1 MIRAFIAV
9 ELPGEVREQLGK
21 VQAVLRRARL
31 GVNVSWVRIENVH
44 LTLQFLGDI
53 PEASVPTIG
62 RQLDEVTACR
72 APFELSAGGLGA
84 FPGWNRARVIW
95 VGCDDRQGRLGELA
109 GAVRSAMDLIGFE
122 PERREFAAH
131 LTLGRIKFPRPDATL
146 TKVADSLKDTA
157 CGTIRVRD
165 VHLIQSE
172 LHPHGSIYTRLSSH
186 SLKGN

>member
-9 ELPGEVREQLGK
+9 ELPGGVRERLGEL
-21 VQAVLRRARL
+21 QAVLRRARL
-31 GVNVSWVRIENVH
+31 GVNVSWVRTENIH
-44 LTLQFLGDI
+44 LTLHFLGDI
-53 PEASVPTIG
+53 PESSVPTIG
-62 RQLDEVTACR
+62 KQLDEVTACR
-72 APFELSAGGLGA
+72 APFDVAAGGLDA

-95 VGCDDRQGRLGELA
+95 VGCDDRRGRLGELA
-109 GAVRSAMDLIGFE
+109 GAVREAMERVGFQ

-157 CGTIRVRD
+157 RGTIRVRD
-165 VHLIQSE
+165 VHLFQSE

-186 SLKGN
+186 CLKGN